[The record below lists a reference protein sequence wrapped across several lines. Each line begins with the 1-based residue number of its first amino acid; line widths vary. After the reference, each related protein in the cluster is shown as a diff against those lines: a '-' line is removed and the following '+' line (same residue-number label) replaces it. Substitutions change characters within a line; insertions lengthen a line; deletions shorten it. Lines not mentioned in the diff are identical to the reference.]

1 MVQSKVCSVF
11 AFFLLNWYVCF
22 AVFYF
27 FCDRVFKVCCDVTVR
42 KNTSTRVIHFFLHH
56 SIDRYVLFAIP
67 SFLFS
72 FDDGTETCLSDVL
85 FLLCHTCP
93 ARTVHNFD
101 ERYFFDRF
109 GVSVAKMY
117 RRNGSFA
124 LPFRNFFAIF
134 DVTIP
139 RHNNDNSFFCTCF
152 FKWKMDGS
160 ARTSIGSVRFGH
172 TGIPRSYM
180 RSLRLCFAS
189 LSRQWTVTRVTRDRY
204 AKVTFRCQCSHMR
217 IENHL
222 SEPDTVAFPL
232 RAVLF
237 A

>member
-1 MVQSKVCSVF
+1 MRWCNQKYALFLHFFVKQVCVF
-11 AFFLLNWYVCF
+11 CSIL
-22 AVFYF
+22 F
-27 FCDRVFKVCCDVTVR
+27 FCDRVFKVCCDVTVW
-42 KNTSTRVIHFFLHH
+42 KNTSARVIHFFLHH

-152 FKWKMDGS
+152 FKWKLDGS
-160 ARTSIGSVRFGH
+160 ARTSIGSVRYGCFGVLS
-172 TGIPRSYM
+172 RYM

-189 LSRQWTVTRVTRDRY
+189 LSRHWTVTGVTRDR
-204 AKVTFRCQCSHMR
+204 
-217 IENHL
+217 
-222 SEPDTVAFPL
+222 
-232 RAVLF
+232 
-237 A
+237 